1 MCGLT
6 LLYLFAKQAAR
17 RIIIIIIIIIITIIT
32 MIKRRRRER
41 REKRRREKRRREKR
55 RKRNRVSYLKLC
67 GEGLS
72 QSLHTSNVCSD
83 RTPASANA
91 VKEAIRIN
99 PEKNAIVV
107 VVVCQKATD

>member
-32 MIKRRRRER
+32 IIKRRRER
-41 REKRRREKRRREKR
+41 REERRREKRRRG
-55 RKRNRVSYLKLC
+55 KRNRVSYLKLC

-99 PEKNAIVV
+99 PGKNAIVV

>member
-17 RIIIIIIIIIITIIT
+17 RIIIIIITIITI
-32 MIKRRRRER
+32 IKRRRRER
-41 REKRRREKRRREKR
+41 REERSREKRRREKR

-99 PEKNAIVV
+99 PGKNAIVV